1 AEFGLNKGLILW
13 FKKFVDNL
21 SFSVIM
27 SVCFFRRMRMNL
39 NIFDIKIVYLMN
51 YQKEHKKKP
60 ANNKKK
66 ILRSKPVLTSS
77 NNFSSKTSF
86 KSHVLN

>member
-1 AEFGLNKGLILW
+1 
-13 FKKFVDNL
+13 
-21 SFSVIM
+21 
-27 SVCFFRRMRMNL
+27 MNL